1 MLRDALLLAY
11 CGLVGCA
18 SAGAAASF
26 HRLVTAR
33 PARFAVMGRSWM
45 AAFSS
50 YLFFAVDRPGHRRG
64 SRVAR
69 PDGWWLFVGG
79 GNRRNCGGAGVERVL
94 RIGCPG
100 CGPVGRTE
108 YFGNYKDYL
117 KSSS

>member
-50 YLFFAVDRPGHRRG
+50 YLFFAVTGPAI
-64 SRVAR
+64 VAAAVWR
-69 PDGWWLFVGG
+69 
-79 GNRRNCGGAGVERVL
+79 
-94 RIGCPG
+94 
-100 CGPVGRTE
+100 GRTDGG
-108 YFGNYKDYL
+108 YSLGVAIGGIAVALVWSVCSGLVVLDVALSAGRNIF
-117 KSSS
+117 